1 MPKREDINKVLIIG
15 SGPIIIGQACEF
27 DYSGTQACKALK
39 KLGYE
44 IVLVNSNPAT
54 IMTDPETADVTY
66 IEPLNVKRLEQII
79 AKERPD
85 ALLPNLGGQS
95 GLNLCAELAKEGI
108 LDKYNVKVIGVQ
120 VDAIERGEDRIEFK
134 KSMNAIGIE
143 MARSEVAYSVDEA
156 LAIADQLGYPVVL
169 RPAYTMGGAGGG
181 LVYNKEE
188 LKTVCARGLQAS
200 LVGQVLV
207 EESIL
212 GWEELELEVVR
223 DCEGNMIT
231 VCFIENIDPLGVH
244 TGDSFCSA
252 PMLTISEDVQ
262 KRLQEQA
269 YKIVDSVEV
278 IGGTNVQFAHD
289 PVSDRIIVI
298 EINPRTSR
306 SSALASK
313 ATGFPIALVSAMLA
327 TGLTLKDIEC
337 GKYGTLDKYVP
348 DGDYVVIK
356 FARWAFEKFK
366 GVEDKLGTQM
376 RAVGEVMS
384 IGKTYKEA
392 FQKAIRSLET
402 GRYGLGY
409 AKDYNTKSKDEL
421 LRMLAHPSSDRHF
434 IMYEALRK
442 GATVDEIFDI
452 TKVKH
457 YFVEQMKE
465 LVEEEEALAAH
476 KGSLPSDEALTTA
489 KKDGFSDRYLSQI
502 LEIPE
507 EDIRNKRIEL
517 GVTEAWEGVHV
528 SGTKDSAYYYSTYNA
543 PDSNP
548 INENKP
554 KVMILGG
561 GPNRIGQGIEFD
573 YCCVHASLALKKLGF
588 ETIIV
593 NCNPETVSTDYDT
606 SDKLYFEPLTLEDVL
621 SIYNK
626 EKPVGVIA
634 QFGGQTP
641 LNLASDLE
649 KNGVKILGTSPA
661 VIDLAEDRDL
671 FREMMDKLEIP
682 MPESGMATTVDEAL
696 EIAHKIGYP
705 VMVRPSYVLGGRGM
719 EVVYDDESLDGYMR
733 AAVGVTPDRPILID
747 RFLNHALECEADAIS
762 DGTHAFV
769 PAVMEHIELAGV
781 HSGDSACIIP
791 SVHITAENV
800 ATIKEY
806 TKKIAEEMHVVGL
819 MNMQYA
825 IEKGKVYVLEAN
837 PRASRTVPLVS
848 MVCNVRMVPIATDI
862 ITSELTG
869 RPSPV
874 PALKEQHIPY
884 YGVKEAVFPFNMFP
898 EVDPILGPEMRSTGE
913 VLGLSTYYGE
923 AFYKAQEATQTLL
936 PTSGTVLISV
946 NRKDKDEVIEIA
958 QLFEQAGFK
967 ILATSGT
974 YAIITAAGVK
984 AEKVKKLQEGRP
996 NINDLITNGS
1006 IDLIINSPS
1015 GKESAHDDS
1024 YLRKAAIK
1032 AKIPYVTTIAG
1043 ARATAKGIL
1052 YVQAHGDSDVKS
1064 LQELHSEI
1072 KDAE

>member
-476 KGSLPSDEALTTA
+476 KGTLPSDEALTTA

-502 LEIPE
+502 LEITE

-528 SGTKDSAYYYSTYNA
+528 SGTKDRAYYYSTYNA

-548 INENKP
+548 INEDKP

-848 MVCNVRMVPIATDI
+848 KVCNVRMVPIATDI

-958 QLFEQAGFK
+958 QLFEKAGFK